1 MSEFIKIVR
10 RTNYDKHSVDRD
22 VKRFCG
28 FDKLL
33 EALSYASNETERRLI
48 IFEFELGGRVVE
60 NLDIS
65 TEMFILHEDTE
76 PRTIEVRDMMLEK
89 RYRKIGE
96 YRENAS
102 NVTLGVQEAQLC
114 VLNVDATFS
123 TAKRR
128 FETQPNRDVK
138 RNDFTIAVDE
148 PLAEMLWNILV
159 ELKAKGVKQIFLNP
173 MKGKP
178 YSAKWAWETL
188 VAIGKQFGVDE
199 HGEPKFYLYNHRL
212 RAERASYLGRKL
224 KDMTLTEWFSWESV
238 DTAMIYCKRG
248 VEGQAE
254 ELGVKTK
261 FQARDD
267 GSISKLKLPPRATS
281 KVKLKSREQLL
292 SNYECSRHIQDNNI
306 RY

>member
-1 MSEFIKIVR
+1 MSEFIKIVA

-28 FDKLL
+28 FDTLL
-33 EALSYASNETERRLI
+33 EALKYAANETERRLV

-60 NLDIS
+60 NLDVS
-65 TEMFILHEDTE
+65 TDMFILHETTE

-89 RYRKIGE
+89 RYKKIGE
-96 YRENAS
+96 YRECIACKAWS
-102 NVTLGVQEAQLC
+102 PRGSTVC
-114 VLNVDATFS
+114 VECGRNLFDS
-123 TAKRR
+123 KKR

-159 ELKAKGVKQIFLNP
+159 ELKANKVKQIFLNP
-173 MKGKP
+173 MTGKP
-178 YSAKWAWETL
+178 YSAKWAWQTL
-188 VAIGKQFGVDE
+188 VAIGNQFGVDE
-199 HGEPKFYLYNHRL
+199 RGEPKFYLYNHRL

-248 VEGQAE
+248 AQGQAE
-254 ELGVKTK
+254 EMGVKAKPT
-261 FQARDD
+261 
-267 GSISKLKLPPRATS
+267 
-281 KVKLKSREQLL
+281 
-292 SNYECSRHIQDNNI
+292 
-306 RY
+306 